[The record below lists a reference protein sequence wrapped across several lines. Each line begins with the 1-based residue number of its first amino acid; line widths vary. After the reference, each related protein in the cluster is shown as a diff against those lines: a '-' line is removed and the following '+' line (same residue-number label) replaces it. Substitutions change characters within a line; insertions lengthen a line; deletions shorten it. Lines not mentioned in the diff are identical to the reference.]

1 MAGLKTANSH
11 TNPLNKYIIII
22 AALFLNF
29 ATINNNIIFNQHNM
43 SKLTLAVSIFASC
56 ILFSCGAEESSNS
69 KPIQSQ
75 DGKTEAGD
83 PPLNAKPDK
92 FDPAKDAAE
101 VPAGPLTGISF
112 NEYAHDFGVMD
123 EGDAVTYYFEFTNTG
138 AEPLILDNC
147 KGSCGCTVP
156 QCPKEPI
163 APGATGKIEVKF
175 NSKGKKNKQTK
186 KVTVTANTDPAQ
198 TILTITADVTPAAPA
213 ATPVK

>member
-1 MAGLKTANSH
+1 MTLLATFFLI
-11 TNPLNKYIIII
+11 LLVNKYIS
-22 AALFLNF
+22 
-29 ATINNNIIFNQHNM
+29 FNQHKM
-43 SKLTLAVSIFASC
+43 SKLTLAVSIIASC
-56 ILFSCGAEESSNS
+56 ILFSCASEATPKS
-69 KPIQSQ
+69 KPIQTQ
-75 DGKTEAGD
+75 DEKTEAGD
-83 PPLNAKPDK
+83 PPVNAKPGE
-92 FDPAKDAAE
+92 FDPAKNAAE

-123 EGDAVTYYFEFTNTG
+123 EGDAVTHYFEFTNTG
-138 AEPLILDNC
+138 AEPLILDKC

-156 QCPKEPI
+156 QCPKDPI

-213 ATPVK
+213 ASPVK